1 MKDKTKT
8 KKAFRE
14 YLNQQDLESRNPR
27 NHKHN
32 RYHQRTRLYGDY
44 LYNQDKVMFDVNYQ
58 EWVEKSKGDK

>member
-14 YLNQQDLESRNPR
+14 YLNQQDLTSRNPISWK
-27 NHKHN
+27 NN

-44 LYNQDKVMFDVNYQ
+44 LYSQDKIMFDVNYQ
-58 EWVEKSKGDK
+58 EWLNEKEVS